1 MKYPEF
7 LNKGK
12 IGVCAPS
19 LGWTIDPYITRCENA
34 VKTLTK
40 KGHEIA
46 FSDSCFEQEK
56 CRSAP
61 AEIRAK
67 EFEEMYLRE
76 DVDAVVSMAGGEFMM
91 EILPYINF
99 KKISAAKPK
108 FFMGSSDNTNLTF
121 LLAVNCDVASIYGV
135 CFPTFGMKKWHQ
147 AVKDNYGLLT
157 GKSLEFNS
165 YKKYE
170 LENPHRKEEGYEL
183 AGYYCKE
190 KVKWEILT
198 GEDEV
203 CVKGRIIGGCLD
215 VLTHMVGTK
224 FLKIDEF
231 NKKYKDDG
239 IIWYLEACD
248 LNVLEQSRSLWLL
261 KQNGWFKNVKA
272 FLIGR
277 PRINET
283 LMDIDYKEAVL
294 SQLKEFG
301 VPIIMDIDVGHVA
314 PALPILNGSI
324 SEVSVKK
331 SKGNIKFLLI

>member
-1 MKYPEF
+1 MRYPEF

-19 LGWTIDPYITRCENA
+19 LGCTINPYLKRCENA
-34 VKTLTK
+34 TKTLTK

-46 FSDSCFEQEK
+46 FSESCFEQEK

-61 AEIRAK
+61 AEVRAK
-67 EFEEMYLRE
+67 EFMEMYLRE
-76 DVDAVVSMAGGEFMM
+76 DVDAVISMAGGEFMM

-99 KKISAAKPK
+99 KKLANSKPK
-108 FFMGSSDNTNLTF
+108 FYAGSSDNTNLTF
-121 LLAVNCDVASIYGV
+121 LLTVNCDIASIYGV
-135 CFPTFGMKKWHQ
+135 CFPTYGMKKWHQ
-147 AVKDNYGLLT
+147 AVKDNYDLLT
-157 GKSLEFNS
+157 GKKLAFSN

-170 LENPHRKEEGYEL
+170 LDNPHKKEEGHEL
-183 AGYYCKE
+183 DGYHCTE

-198 GEDEV
+198 GENEV
-203 CVKGRIIGGCLD
+203 NVQGRIIGGCLD

-224 FLKIDEF
+224 FLKIDDF
-231 NKKYKDDG
+231 NKRYKDDG
-239 IIWYLEACD
+239 VIWYLEACD

-277 PRINET
+277 PRISET
-283 LMDIDYKEAVL
+283 LMDIDCKEAVI
-294 SQLKEFG
+294 SQLKEFN

-314 PALPILNGSI
+314 PAMPILNGSMAK
-324 SEVSVKK
+324 VSVKK
-331 SKGNIKFLLI
+331 GKGNVEFLLI